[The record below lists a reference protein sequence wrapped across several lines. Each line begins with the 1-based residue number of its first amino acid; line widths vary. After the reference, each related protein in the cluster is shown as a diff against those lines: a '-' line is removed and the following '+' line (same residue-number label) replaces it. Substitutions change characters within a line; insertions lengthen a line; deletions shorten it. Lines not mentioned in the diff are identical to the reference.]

1 MSNIL
6 DYLKLRGDV
15 PMSVDPFNEVDN
27 LVLSEIAYTKL
38 DGIVPGPEHLL
49 KRINIKDASDLFF
62 ATHSKSELAP
72 DNNGATANAPN
83 VLKEAAASRRFGKTK
98 IFSYVNHI
106 DVDSKVQFS
115 AMCFHLPDHT
125 RYIAFRGTDHTIVGW
140 KEDFNMSFL
149 TRTPGQERAAR
160 YVTEI
165 GSNPFH
171 KLRIGGHSKGGNFAI
186 YGAAFCKETVKKR
199 IIEVY
204 SNDGPGFRDEITNTK
219 EYQQIIPKVYS
230 IVPEH
235 SIVSMILNN
244 ACSPKIIK
252 SNATGLMQHDA
263 LSWQIYG
270 NRFIEVDDF
279 GEDSKVFDATLRNW
293 LLGISDEERSEF
305 VDILFAGLTYDG
317 TSTTDELKMSKKKTL
332 ENIAKAVSE
341 LTLEKQ
347 ALFGSVLVKLGK
359 AWGEAL
365 YRQWKNKQ

>member
-1 MSNIL
+1 MANMM
-6 DYLKLRGDV
+6 DYLDWRGDI
-15 PMSVDPFNEVDN
+15 PFSKDPFNEVDN
-27 LVLSEIAYTKL
+27 LVLSEIAYT
-38 DGIVPGPEHLL
+38 DFEGIVPAPGHFKSIRL
-49 KRINIKDASDLFF
+49 KDASKRFF
-62 ATHSKSELAP
+62 ELHSEEELLRPEAP
-72 DNNGATANAPN
+72 TISKAPF
-83 VLKEAAASRRFGKTK
+83 LMKKAAESKRFSN
-98 IFSYVNHI
+98 IRISAYVNEI
-106 DVDSKVQFS
+106 ETESQVQFS

-171 KLRIGGHSKGGNFAI
+171 KLRIGGHSKGGNFAV

>member
-1 MSNIL
+1 
-6 DYLKLRGDV
+6 
-15 PMSVDPFNEVDN
+15 
-27 LVLSEIAYTKL
+27 
-38 DGIVPGPEHLL
+38 
-49 KRINIKDASDLFF
+49 
-62 ATHSKSELAP
+62 
-72 DNNGATANAPN
+72 
-83 VLKEAAASRRFGKTK
+83 
-98 IFSYVNHI
+98 
-106 DVDSKVQFS
+106 
-115 AMCFHLPDHT
+115 
-125 RYIAFRGTDHTIVGW
+125 
-140 KEDFNMSFL
+140 MSFL

-171 KLRIGGHSKGGNFAI
+171 MLRIGGHSKGGNFAV

-293 LLGISDEERSEF
+293 LLGISDEDRSEF
-305 VDILFAGLTYDG
+305 VDILFTGLTYDG